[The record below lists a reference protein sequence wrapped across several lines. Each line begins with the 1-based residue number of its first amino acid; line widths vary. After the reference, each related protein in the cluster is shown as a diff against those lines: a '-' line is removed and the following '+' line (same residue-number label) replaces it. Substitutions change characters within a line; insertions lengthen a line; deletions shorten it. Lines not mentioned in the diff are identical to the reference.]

1 MSSLG
6 GSETSY
12 QDMNKITTLFVTATV
27 VTQHFVVTVQGSLR
41 DPRDQCCCAT
51 EGSLAV

>member
-27 VTQHFVVTVQGSLR
+27 VIQDFVVTAR
-41 DPRDQCCCAT
+41 DDTLVTQDETPCT
-51 EGSLAV
+51 N